1 MQPNSQRK
9 HDIRQTW
16 LKKADKDGN
25 STYLSSVY
33 ARSEFI
39 ISLPAILSFFIY
51 IAISVTLNW
60 GFYGRLTF
68 FFILYALVDNS
79 YSKHHYKQ
87 LTKHTQLFLTKLN
100 QKEPPSPS
108 LIQDVWVEIDGFAL
122 RFVKKGNALI
132 LIFALVGGL
141 AAGWTLHNW
150 IYTLVSWVGLLLAS
164 AIVTPLWFFYADWFF
179 YPVKRFCFEYNLQ
192 IDKDISGF
200 AHLQNSKEDCKLSA

>member
-87 LTKHTQLFLTKLN
+87 LTKQTQFFLTKLN

-108 LIQDVWVEIDGFAL
+108 LVQDVGVEMDGFAL
-122 RFVKKGNALI
+122 RFVKKGTALI
-132 LIFALVGGL
+132 LIFGFVGGL
-141 AAGWTLHNW
+141 FCIDRYVAEA
-150 IYTLVSWVGLLLAS
+150 LLERK
-164 AIVTPLWFFYADWFF
+164 T
-179 YPVKRFCFEYNLQ
+179 R
-192 IDKDISGF
+192 
-200 AHLQNSKEDCKLSA
+200 